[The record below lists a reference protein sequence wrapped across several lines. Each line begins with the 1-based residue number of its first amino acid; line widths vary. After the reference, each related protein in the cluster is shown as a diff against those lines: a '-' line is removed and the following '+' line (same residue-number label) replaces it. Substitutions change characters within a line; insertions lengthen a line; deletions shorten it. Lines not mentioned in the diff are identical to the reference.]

1 MPELAPLLSKIKSI
15 FTSFFNFKIIGQ
27 KVANKKQFLNENCFP
42 NHILKDNIPRL
53 S

>member
-1 MPELAPLLSKIKSI
+1 MPELAPLLPKIKSI
-15 FTSFFNFKIIGQ
+15 FTVFFNFKMIGQ

-42 NHILKDNIPRL
+42 NHILKNNIPRL

>member
-1 MPELAPLLSKIKSI
+1 MPELAPLLPKIKSI
-15 FTSFFNFKIIGQ
+15 FTGFFNFKMIGQ

-42 NHILKDNIPRL
+42 NHILKNNILRL